1 MGLPSGVVVV
11 NSYMVSA
18 VEPATRSLSTPV
30 RHLDG
35 GCRRTTAQP
44 DAHGLPRE
52 AGGRQ
57 KRLLGAYVGFPNS
70 GPPSSTCSHRQAR
83 SNPSGTRLGTTTPVE
98 HSNSKRI
105 RSLDGSRPRI
115 ESPVTSSK
123 GRPGHPQR
131 LLSLKEAAAMLGLSP
146 ASIRRLISA
155 RRLPT
160 VRILRRIQLDSRD
173 LERLI
178 DQSKER

>member
-1 MGLPSGVVVV
+1 MSIHTWSLPLSPLPDRCQLPSVT
-11 NSYMVSA
+11 SMAA
-18 VEPATRSLSTPV
+18 VEEPQLSRMPTACLVKPVAARRDFLGLTWDSPIRGLRLQPAAT
-30 RHLDG
+30 G
-35 GCRRTTAQP
+35 G
-44 DAHGLPRE
+44 L
-52 AGGRQ
+52 GG
-57 KRLLGAYVGFPNS
+57 A
-70 GPPSSTCSHRQAR
+70 
-83 SNPSGTRLGTTTPVE
+83 PSGTRLGTTTPVE